1 MFSCKFITLFQIYQ
15 ELQNQMKKEAIRME
29 KDSYHTDQR
38 MPRLAWGIAEGSL
51 CLIIGKCGEN
61 DQKKVS

>member
-1 MFSCKFITLFQIYQ
+1 
-15 ELQNQMKKEAIRME
+15 MKKEAIRME
-29 KDSYHTDQR
+29 KDSYHTDQG